1 METFGKILVG
11 VGVITVLVGLIL
23 WFFGDRFSWFGNLP
37 GDIKVEGDNVRFYA
51 PITTMIILSIV
62 LSVILS
68 VIARFFK

>member
-11 VGVITVLVGLIL
+11 IGAVTIMVGLFL
-23 WFFGDRFSWFGNLP
+23 WLFGDKLTWFGNLP

-51 PITTMIILSIV
+51 PITSMIIISIV

-68 VIARFFK
+68 VIARFFR

>member
-11 VGVITVLVGLIL
+11 VGVITVIVGLIL
-23 WFFGDRFSWFGNLP
+23 WFFGDKLTWFGNLP

-51 PITTMIILSIV
+51 PITSMIIISIV

-68 VIARFFK
+68 VIVRFFR